1 MAKPAISIL
10 WLKRD
15 LRWQDHAAL
24 QSALHAGFPLLAVY
38 LKEPTQWGQIQYSD
52 RQWQFVWDSVA
63 AMNEVLGQQKIH
75 ALRCEA
81 LEFFKACE
89 QRFEIKGIYSH
100 QEVGI
105 QWTFDRDLALAEWCK
120 ERNIAWNEFP
130 TFGVARGLRQRKY
143 WLKNWYTNIHAPIA
157 PLDMELCRTLLTANP
172 FPHWSAQAPELAQNL
187 YQRGGITRAHKVLDS
202 FLLDRITVYAR
213 SISKPRESRRGC
225 SRVSPHLAWGNL
237 SVRQVFQRS
246 RDLDIPGSKR
256 NLKAF
261 QDRLRW
267 QSHFMQKFE
276 SEIEYEQV
284 PINRGFIAVD
294 ATKKMDHEKF
304 TAWKMGRT
312 GVPLVDACMRCLDA
326 TGYLNFRMRA
336 MVVSF
341 YSQYLWLP
349 WKPGADYLASLF
361 TDFEPGI
368 HYPQFQMQSGYTGVN
383 TIRIYNPI
391 KQSQDH
397 DPKGIFIKEWIPELA
412 QVPEEYIHE
421 PWNIPPLQLAMEN
434 ISFGDYPAEPIID
447 LSKARKH
454 ASDTLYAAKK
464 SKSAAVE
471 SKRILAKHTNPGR
484 RER

>member
-1 MAKPAISIL
+1 
-10 WLKRD
+10 
-15 LRWQDHAAL
+15 
-24 QSALHAGFPLLAVY
+24 
-38 LKEPTQWGQIQYSD
+38 
-52 RQWQFVWDSVA
+52 
-63 AMNEVLGQQKIH
+63 
-75 ALRCEA
+75 
-81 LEFFKACE
+81 
-89 QRFEIKGIYSH
+89 
-100 QEVGI
+100 
-105 QWTFDRDLALAEWCK
+105 
-120 ERNIAWNEFP
+120 
-130 TFGVARGLRQRKY
+130 
-143 WLKNWYTNIHAPIA
+143 
-157 PLDMELCRTLLTANP
+157 
-172 FPHWSAQAPELAQNL
+172 
-187 YQRGGITRAHKVLDS
+187 
-202 FLLDRITVYAR
+202 
-213 SISKPRESRRGC
+213 SKPRESRRGC

-246 RDLDIPGSKR
+246 RDLEVPGSKR

-471 SKRILAKHTNPGR
+471 SKRILARHTNPGR